1 MEILS
6 ETIKDGILSIKTSK
20 NLFEI
25 TTNEISE
32 LGKKHKAYWN
42 GGIYEN
48 KITTLKFKIK

>member
-1 MEILS
+1 MKILS

-48 KITTLKFKIK
+48 KITILKFKIK